1 MSKVRGEEG
10 SKKNRIKLILNFE
23 FRYAK
28 GAEMLF
34 ENRKI
39 RQKYN
44 QKFKSAQQKSTE
56 FKFFIF

>member
-10 SKKNRIKLILNFE
+10 SKKNRIKLILNFA

-44 QKFKSAQQKSTE
+44 QKFKSAQQK
-56 FKFFIF
+56 KHRI